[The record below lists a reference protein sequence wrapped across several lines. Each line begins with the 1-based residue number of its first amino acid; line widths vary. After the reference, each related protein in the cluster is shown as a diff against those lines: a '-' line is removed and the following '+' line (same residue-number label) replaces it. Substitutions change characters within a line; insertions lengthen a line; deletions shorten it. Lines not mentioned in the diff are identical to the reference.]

1 MTTFREQ
8 FSIHVATAFARQLSL
23 ADFLGEHN
31 WSVDI
36 KAGTVDFGNKRVFPV
51 QLLGTE
57 SEIEDT
63 WLWAWANEQSN
74 LPPQLLQACS
84 RIREFGR
91 QHDLAELTDAAFP
104 RSVANGHM
112 LAMLSAGLIGNCCYY
127 RGPYDG
133 GALFFLVNGL
143 PQSVLAPIETVRA
156 TTVISEVICQ
166 FDIDHRLMAEGL
178 LTSQGFTI
186 AKSNHNMTGTRSNG
200 DRLNIEFD
208 AQERIAKY
216 DTVVKPGKSSNA

>member
-23 ADFLGEHN
+23 GDFLGEHN
-31 WSVDI
+31 WNVAI

-57 SEIEDT
+57 SDIEDT
-63 WLWAWANEQSN
+63 WLWAWANEESN

-84 RIREFGR
+84 RIREFGH
-91 QHDLAELTDAAFP
+91 QYDLAELTEATFP

-112 LAMLSAGLIGNCCYY
+112 LAMLSTGLIGNCCYY

-133 GALFFLVNGL
+133 GALFFLVNKL
-143 PQSVLAPIETVRA
+143 PESVLAPIDTARA

-166 FDIDHRLMAEGL
+166 FDIDHHLMAEGL
-178 LTSQGFTI
+178 LASQGFTI
-186 AKSNHNMTGTRSNG
+186 AESNRKMTGTRSNG
-200 DRLNIEFD
+200 DCLNIEFD
-208 AQERIAKY
+208 AQQRIAKW
-216 DTVVKPGKSSNA
+216 DTVVKPRRTKGA